1 MIIKKIDSQKLPEYI
16 IIGGGPAGITAATR
30 LGRKNKSVLL
40 IEAGG
45 TEFDEVTQSHYK
57 GKVIGDNY
65 FPLDITRL
73 RFLGGSSNH
82 WGGNCAPLDKI
93 DLAEWPINY
102 EELKNFEKEAIKIF
116 EIEKKIYKI

>member
-1 MIIKKIDSQKLPEYI
+1 MEALLET
-16 IIGGGPAGITAATR
+16 TAATR

-93 DLAEWPINY
+93 DLANWPINY
-102 EELKNFEKEAIKIF
+102 DART
-116 EIEKKIYKI
+116 